1 MGTKCAPPFANLFL
15 ASLEERALES
25 WQGTAPKAWLRFLD
39 DVLML
44 WTGGREQ
51 LAEFLDHLNSQV
63 SSIKFTLQYSMEK
76 ATFLDLDIYKGT
88 KFRETGY
95 LDTKLHIKSTNPQ
108 SYLHFSSCHPNYI
121 FQNIVRGE
129 ILRTLRATSD
139 EDIYQGMLQQLLG
152 KFTSRG
158 YPRELF
164 HRVAH
169 SIDYGQRHCHLASR
183 PQQQLQPEVVFF
195 SVPHHP
201 ALDYSAIRRI
211 TSDDHT
217 PFSPMVVRRRPA
229 NHGDLLVR
237 ARTRTSDTPTG
248 KT

>member
-1 MGTKCAPPFANLFL
+1 MVVGDILILLVDGDGVCLSPL
-15 ASLEERALES
+15 
-25 WQGTAPKAWLRFLD
+25 
-39 DVLML
+39 LML
-44 WTGGREQ
+44 TAGDR
-51 LAEFLDHLNSQV
+51 
-63 SSIKFTLQYSMEK
+63 FTLQHSMEK

-121 FQNIVRGE
+121 FQNIIRSE

-139 EDIYQGMLQQLLG
+139 EDIYQGMLQQLLT

-158 YPRELF
+158 YPIELF
-164 HRVAH
+164 HRVAD
-169 SIDYGQRHCHLASR
+169 SISFGQRQYHLASR
-183 PQQQLQPEVVFF
+183 PQQQLPPEVVFF

-217 PFSPMVVRRRPA
+217 PFSPMVVRRRSA
-229 NHGDLLVR
+229 NHGDLVEHNSYHQLFSEYEFR
-237 ARTRTSDTPTG
+237 IFRI
-248 KT
+248 